1 MKNRMFSKVGIL
13 LAAMVLIN
21 TALQAQS
28 WLDPTKSIRISTSL
42 ITEAYAQKVRPF
54 KNDYLISISN
64 KANPNYCF
72 TVWTNGNIILRKSM
86 LDSADVV
93 VNDFTLL
100 NNVVYFCGKHLN
112 NQGNPI
118 GCIGKLTVNQ
128 LLGAQNFTYQ
138 LQDIALTEELT
149 NIVAYQ
155 DASNAT
161 HVVAIGHGAATA
173 NPYGRFVCMD
183 GTGNYYVLNS
193 NTPSQYQ
200 KEIFEDIAVGD
211 VYVATVGR
219 VYPSDSVIVRYY
231 DKTNPHMQ
239 ALQHTY
245 TYYSPNV
252 ALNSS
257 FNPYEFTSHITKLPN
272 AFMAIATSAQDN
284 NHKDYTMINVLQ
296 EGQQPIVASR
306 VCYHQDKNNKIFEM
320 DYSFE
325 MDSLLILHGE
335 QISNNYV
342 YSTLSLHLQ
351 TQPTYNSFA
360 REIPGVINHLSV
372 IPNKRYALAGIAPSL
387 NNRQLLYVRQIPAF
401 LTSCGK
407 NIQFKIG
414 NGPTLGAYQYMG
426 IFINSS
432 YTNNWLNYTATMTTD
447 KLNVECKD

>member
-1 MKNRMFSKVGIL
+1 MKKIIFSKVGIL

-21 TALQAQS
+21 TAIQAQS
-28 WLDPTKSIRISTSL
+28 WFNPTKSIRISTSL
-42 ITEAYAQKVRPF
+42 ITEAYTQKVRPF
-54 KNDYLISISN
+54 NNDYLISTGIDTNS
-64 KANPNYCF
+64 KYCF
-72 TVWTNGNIILRKSM
+72 TVWTNGNIILRKST
-86 LDSADVV
+86 LDSANIV

-100 NNVVYFCGKHLN
+100 NNVVYFCGKRLN
-112 NQGNPI
+112 SQGNFI
-118 GCIGKLTVNQ
+118 GCIGKLMVNQ
-128 LLGAQNFTYQ
+128 LLGAQGFAYQ

-155 DASNAT
+155 DNYNAT

-173 NPYGRFVCMD
+173 NPYGRFVSMD

-211 VYVATVGR
+211 VCVATVGR

-231 DKTNPHMQ
+231 KKAAPEDYLSQK
-239 ALQHTY
+239 TY

-257 FNPYEFTSHITKLPN
+257 SNPYEFTSHITKLPN

-306 VCYHQDKNNKIFEM
+306 VCYHQDKNNKVFEM

-335 QISNNYV
+335 QISSNYV

-351 TQPTYNSFA
+351 TQPTYNTFA

-372 IPNKRYALAGIAPSL
+372 IPNKRYALAGMEPQL
-387 NNRQLLYVRQIPAF
+387 NNEQILYVRQIPAF

-407 NIQFKIG
+407 NIQFNIG
-414 NGPTLGAYQYMG
+414 NGPTLGAYPYFPTQPPFTY
-426 IFINSS
+426 IA
-432 YTNNWLNYTATMTTD
+432 NWVNYTASMTQK
-447 KLNVECKD
+447 KLTVQCKD

>member
-1 MKNRMFSKVGIL
+1 MKNIIFSKVGIL

-28 WLDPTKSIRISTSL
+28 WFDPTKSIRITTSL
-42 ITEAYAQKVRPF
+42 ITDAYAQKVRPF

-64 KANPNYCF
+64 NANPNYCF
-72 TVWTNGNIILRKSM
+72 TVWTNGNIILRKSL

-112 NQGNPI
+112 SQGNPV

-138 LQDIALTEELT
+138 LQDILTTEELT

-155 DASNAT
+155 DDYNAT
-161 HVVAIGHGAATA
+161 HVVAIGHGGATA
-173 NPYGRFVCMD
+173 NSYGRFVCMD
-183 GTGNYYVLNS
+183 GIGNYYVLNS
-193 NTPSQYQ
+193 TIPSQYQ
-200 KEIFEDIAVGD
+200 KEVFEDIAVGKN
-211 VYVATVGR
+211 YVATVGR
-219 VYPSDSVIVRYY
+219 VYPSDSLIVRYY
-231 DKTNPHMQ
+231 DKTNPHTQ
-239 ALQHTY
+239 ASQHTY

-257 FNPYEFTSHITKLPN
+257 FNPYEFISHITKLPGD
-272 AFMAIATSAQDN
+272 FMVIATPAEDN
-284 NHKDYTMINVLQ
+284 NHNNYTMINVLQ
-296 EGQQPIVASR
+296 EGHQPIIASR
-306 VCYHQDKNNKIFEM
+306 VCYHQDKNNKVFEM

-335 QISNNYV
+335 QISSNYV

-351 TQPTYNSFA
+351 TQPTYNTFA

-407 NIQFKIG
+407 NIKFKIG
-414 NGPTLGAYQYMG
+414 NGPTLGGYPYIG
-426 IFINSS
+426 IQQLPIFN
-432 YTNNWLNYTATMTTD
+432 NNWLNYTATISTD